1 MRMKSSGLPG
11 ALVAMSLLA
20 TPLLDIHAAAAAPG
34 GKPPSCEILP
44 DPPAGQVCGVTLG
57 ATVTPGATALLLK
70 GTVLGEDRVFD
81 GGSVLVD
88 ETGLIRYVGCAAD
101 LPASLAGIAS
111 GATRIE
117 CKQGVISPGLINAH
131 DHLSF
136 DHNAPHPAST
146 ARYDHRNDWRP
157 ASPVS
162 GDSGQAK
169 MTWTELRQAM
179 VGTTAILGSSA
190 VPGVLRNLDFQG
202 TPEQPGYPLY
212 DDELWDPTPG
222 SPRVIVSETFPLE
235 HPSDYTENAGDCSA
249 FPLFPDLAPGDP
261 SSDEYVPHVAE
272 GINAAAR
279 NEFACLSSSDR
290 NGVDVVDSGFSMIH
304 GIALTAADGDRLAR
318 SGGAVIWSPRSNISL
333 YGNTA
338 PVTMLKT
345 QGVLL
350 ALGTDWTPSG
360 SANLARELACAD
372 ALNRT
377 AFDGAFSDRDLW
389 LMATRH
395 PAVALGVEDRLGRL
409 RAGLFGDI
417 AIYDGRGKANPY
429 RAIIEAAPEST
440 VLVLRRSSL
449 PFAVLTGQQYVGS
462 IGLYG
467 DAAVMAALPPT
478 LHDLTAPSFGVFAP
492 LCQSLDVCGRAKRI
506 CPLRETWWLPFADP
520 PLGQRLSLGALQ
532 AANAGSYGLF
542 SCGTPPAGEPTCA
555 PARPGEYPLA
565 DATIKDRDEDGIPDT
580 SDDCVKVFNPVRP
593 MDGGVQADTD
603 QDGKGDAC
611 DICPVDPDDD
621 CGTR

>member
-1 MRMKSSGLPG
+1 MKRIASFFVSVGCI
-11 ALVAMSLLA
+11 LLGPA
-20 TPLLDIHAAAAAPG
+20 FFPEAVAAPAG
-34 GKPPSCEILP
+34 RPSACEVLP
-44 DPPAGQVCGVTLG
+44 DPPAGQVCVVTRAG
-57 ATVTPGATALLLK
+57 GALLLK
-70 GTVLGEDRVFD
+70 GTVLGEDRVLD
-81 GGSVLVD
+81 AGSVLVD

-111 GATRIE
+111 GATRVE

-136 DHNAPHPAST
+136 DHNAPLPVTT
-146 ARYDHRNDWRP
+146 ARFDHRNDWRP

-162 GDSGQAK
+162 DDPGQAK
-169 MTWTELRQAM
+169 MTWSELRQAM
-179 VGTTAILGSSA
+179 VGTTAILGSAA
-190 VPGVLRNLDFQG
+190 VPGVLRNLDFQAA
-202 TPEQPGYPLY
+202 YPLY

-249 FPLFPDLAPGDP
+249 FPLYPGLAPGQ
-261 SSDEYVPHVAE
+261 SFSDEYVPHVAE
-272 GINAAAR
+272 GINAAAG
-279 NEFACLSSSDR
+279 NEFACLSSTDR

-318 SGGAVIWSPRSNISL
+318 SGAAVIWSPRSNISL

-360 SANLARELACAD
+360 SANLARELTCAD

-389 LMATRH
+389 LMATRN
-395 PAVALGVEDRLGRL
+395 PAVALGVDDRLGAL
-409 RAGLFGDI
+409 RAGLFGDL
-417 AIYDGRGKANPY
+417 AIYDSRGKANPY
-429 RAIIEAAPEST
+429 RAIIEAGPEST

-467 DAAVMAALPPT
+467 DAAVMTALPPT
-478 LHDLTAPSFGVFAP
+478 LHDLAAPSSGVFAP

-506 CPLRETWWLPFADP
+506 CPLRETWWLPLHDP
-520 PLGQRLSLGALQ
+520 SFGQRLSLGALQ
-532 AANAGSYGLF
+532 AANAGSYPLF
-542 SCGTPPAGEPTCA
+542 SCGAPAGEPTCA
-555 PARPGEYPLA
+555 PSRPGEYPLTGTA
-565 DATIKDRDEDGIPDT
+565 ARDRDGDGIPDI
-580 SDDCVKVFNPVRP
+580 SDDCVKVFNPIRP
-593 MDGGVQADTD
+593 MDGGLRADTD
-603 QDGKGDAC
+603 HDGKGDAC
-611 DICPVDPDDD
+611 DRCPVDPDDD
-621 CGTR
+621 CVLP